1 MTDGNLSGFLQWIR
15 GNAEPRGRHSTARRL
30 SGDGVDKERPMA
42 TKDTQRESGERMSP
56 ARYTE
61 LKAMLDGRRREIQ
74 AEVQGKMRDVRAA
87 GEVTKVND
95 VFDAVESS
103 EADIQEDIEFALIQM
118 KSETLNKIND
128 ALSRLE
134 HGEYGYCFDCGE
146 EIAEKRLRALPFA
159 VRCKDCEEARE
170 VAQQRERMLAQ
181 RRGAASL
188 FFDM

>member
-1 MTDGNLSGFLQWIR
+1 
-15 GNAEPRGRHSTARRL
+15 
-30 SGDGVDKERPMA
+30 MA
-42 TKDTQRESGERMSP
+42 TMDNKSQTDPASGMSRS
-56 ARYTE
+56 RYSD
-61 LKAMLDGRRREIQ
+61 LKKMLDGRRREIQ

-87 GEVTKVND
+87 GEGGRLND

-128 ALSRLE
+128 ALARLE
-134 HGEYGYCFDCGE
+134 QGDYGYCFDCGE

-159 VRCKDCEEARE
+159 VRCKDCEEAKE
-170 VAQQRERMLAQ
+170 NAEQRERLLAQ
-181 RRGAASL
+181 RRGASSL

>member
-1 MTDGNLSGFLQWIR
+1 
-15 GNAEPRGRHSTARRL
+15 
-30 SGDGVDKERPMA
+30 MA